1 MNAYFFSHNSFPPPS
16 SPPLVHKTAISAGV
30 QRQGPRQSQ
39 QRQEL
44 TPVHQDVRRLYG
56 KGEERSIGSN
66 SELASQQ
73 HHETGYATMSSAAT
87 PPAALRVEP
96 AAMGTKRLPN
106 GTHASPSLRSTS
118 PAASV
123 VSAPPHR
130 TAPCLVLFSPR
141 GPRPL
146 EGLKTVTLARPGD
159 AAAVAPGRGHLRT
172 RGASLNRL
180 SAGSSPTLSPAAVT
194 ALDAAAG
201 RRTAKY
207 ATVSAAARESGPS
220 SSGIRCVYDRDT
232 RSQLLHIAP
241 GTEVDFSSCMRLPA
255 LAVAP
260 APAAGAV
267 AIPVLL
273 AATALH
279 TILAVQFC
287 VAAPILSTAVHR
299 TGASRPQ
306 LPASPCPPPGSF
318 HIELVLR
325 TGASSNTTG
334 RRGSTNGSSS
344 SGSGGGY
351 RLRFTNTGHNAQ
363 RHTHHTKIPLQCVR
377 TAQWVQ
383 LFLDLEALLQ
393 SCQAAG
399 AVVAGGPHCRLQ
411 QLRIGSCG
419 SAASTGGI
427 YVRRIIAGHGLPL
440 PHPAIDHLF
449 SGDGTTGKV
458 VVMARS
464 VGSEKEMDRSADEEG
479 RSSRRG
485 LETLQQCS
493 GSCWVTPEALR
504 LPAEAG
510 ESLCVFVRTG
520 DEYILGE
527 APALPVPVEAPSLE
541 DEVHVRGRDDA
552 EEATQARWRVNNC
565 AGEVSRNTTGWASD
579 ATHDAARRRAPQ
591 AAKEAVTEPRTSSS
605 AALPLHHSQRRQ
617 SNAYPLQSPSFCTSH
632 LSNPEGKDAAPRVLE
647 RQSKPSS
654 VQHHTALQLLR
665 MRDHQ
670 PQSKPQPVHQL
681 ARSGPAARAS
691 TPDDSQS
698 SSFSSSASPSS
709 SPDGASYLSASDDAE
724 MFVVR
729 EVSAAEQLAP
739 ATPPQYPANQLM
751 TGKPPLRRT
760 QPQPPVATEVRH
772 DQRNEEHMG
781 KEVEGEPVR
790 KDVALEDAGEA
801 GFSTCAAVGA
811 ASLISSASNS
821 TALTTT
827 ATTPEA
833 SVLSDVS
840 YSFAVELM
848 EEMGERVRR
857 IHMVLA
863 GANEEAAA
871 ARAAATSTVA
881 QPVVKSPS
889 SRHATRPSLFVSQG
903 ARPSVS
909 TTIPTA
915 LSPLE
920 PPPPLT
926 DVPETDSPSS
936 PLPAPVQTAPDD
948 LMKAVLSDPSSDA
961 VGATAVIPST
971 PSKPPMAVMETVKCD
986 SVLRVGVKDGT
997 ATALPTPEDTN
1008 AILDLWSSAE
1018 MPLRLPAP
1026 SQPPATAA
1034 AQCAPLAGRLREH
1047 QTAFSLPPSAASFSH
1062 VDGGDNGGVGGVPSG
1077 AISPPASAA
1086 TSWTF
1091 QSASLTQQTPSVL
1104 RLPTTPGAVGEP
1116 LPRAGGASANYPT
1129 GAKKSIGQPPLRQ
1142 AMQPLTVSHTPATE
1156 VLATI
1161 IPPSKSSSGQVT
1173 KAVVWRRPVPV
1184 PGHSPSVGDATQR
1197 ALQDEVRL
1205 TDTPLS
1211 RLAGVPGAGNAGA
1224 RRMVAWS
1231 ARQNADPKSSGTHTS
1246 LSAAVSSHS
1255 GAAPHQGS
1263 CQVLIDTTQL
1273 SVGAHVPPQP
1283 PSGRSFSTVS
1293 SFHMWLPSSSMHT
1306 FSASRGRYP
1315 STTTPSSGRNRHVD
1329 LPSGSSSGAGGGPP
1343 PPRLSIAAAPS
1354 SARLPLTPLSA
1365 AHMPR
1370 DALDTTEPT
1379 SSAEAAIGKS
1389 ALAQQ
1394 QQQQTLDFPVA
1405 ALSRDSPHHASAH
1418 HHDALPSAVTPPT
1431 KFSGEE
1437 GRYMYDCVLQ
1447 CYLDLKTNSYVDKV

>member
-1 MNAYFFSHNSFPPPS
+1 MNGYFFSHNSFPPPS

-30 QRQGPRQSQ
+30 LRQGPRQSQ

-44 TPVHQDVRRLYG
+44 TLVHQDAWRLYG
-56 KGEERSIGSN
+56 KGEGRSIGSN
-66 SELASQQ
+66 SELESQQ
-73 HHETGYATMSSAAT
+73 HRETGYTTTSNVAT
-87 PPAALRVEP
+87 PPSALRVEP

-106 GTHASPSLRSTS
+106 GTHASPSLRSIS

-123 VSAPPHR
+123 VSATPHC

-146 EGLKTVTLARPGD
+146 QGLKTVTAAPPGN

-172 RGASLNRL
+172 HGASLNRL
-180 SAGSSPTLSPAAVT
+180 SAGSSPTLSAVAVA

-201 RRTAKY
+201 RRTAKH
-207 ATVSAAARESGPS
+207 ATVSVAARESGPS

-260 APAAGAV
+260 APAAGTA
-267 AIPVLL
+267 ATPVLL

-287 VAAPILSTAVHR
+287 VAAPILSAAVHR
-299 TGASRPQ
+299 TGSSRPQ

-325 TGASSNTTG
+325 TGASSNTAG

-427 YVRRIIAGHGLPL
+427 YVRRIIAGRGLPL
-440 PHPAIDHLF
+440 PHSAIDHLF
-449 SGDGTTGKV
+449 SGDGTTGKMV
-458 VVMARS
+458 AMGRY
-464 VGSEKEMDRSADEEG
+464 VGSEKEMARNADEEG
-479 RSSRRG
+479 RSSCRG

-520 DEYILGE
+520 DEYILSE
-527 APALPVPVEAPSLE
+527 APALPAFADAPSLE
-541 DEVHVRGRDDA
+541 DEVHARGRDNA
-552 EEATQARWRVNNC
+552 EEATQARCSVNNC
-565 AGEVSRNTTGWASD
+565 AGVVSKGTTGWASD

-591 AAKEAVTEPRTSSS
+591 SDKEALTEPRTSSS
-605 AALPLHHSQRRQ
+605 AVLPLHHSQRRQ
-617 SNAYPLQSPSFCTSH
+617 SNAYPLESPSFCTSH
-632 LSNPEGKDAAPRVLE
+632 QSNPEGKDAAPRKLE
-647 RQSKPSS
+647 RQSNPLS
-654 VQHHTALQLLR
+654 VQHHTALEMLR

-670 PQSKPQPVHQL
+670 SQSKSQPVHQL
-681 ARSGPAARAS
+681 ARSGAAARSS
-691 TPDDSQS
+691 TPDDPQS
-698 SSFSSSASPSS
+698 SSFSPSSSSPSS
-709 SPDGASYLSASDDAE
+709 PNGASYLSASDDAE

-739 ATPPQYPANQLM
+739 VTPPQYPANQLM
-751 TGKPPLRRT
+751 TGKPPLRRA
-760 QPQPPVATEVRH
+760 QPLLPVATEVRH
-772 DQRNEEHMG
+772 DEKNEEHMG

-790 KDVALEDAGEA
+790 KDVALEDACEA
-801 GFSTCAAVGA
+801 GFSACAAVGA
-811 ASLISSASNS
+811 ASLISSACNS

-871 ARAAATSTVA
+871 ARAAATSTVT
-881 QPVVKSPS
+881 QSVIKSPS
-889 SRHATRPSLFVSQG
+889 SHHATLPSLFISKG
-903 ARPSVS
+903 ARPSVK
-909 TTIPTA
+909 TAIQTA

-926 DVPETDSPSS
+926 DAPETDSPSS
-936 PLPAPVQTAPDD
+936 PLSAPVQTALDD
-948 LMKAVLSDPSSDA
+948 LVKAVLSDPSSDA
-961 VGATAVIPST
+961 VGSTAAIPCT
-971 PSKPPMAVMETVKCD
+971 PSKTPTAVMETAKCD
-986 SVLRVGVKDGT
+986 SVLRAEVEDGT
-997 ATALPTPEDTN
+997 AAALRTSEDTN
-1008 AILDLWSSAE
+1008 AILELWSSAE
-1018 MPLRLPAP
+1018 MPLRLPAV

-1047 QTAFSLPPSAASFSH
+1047 QTAFSSPPSAAFFSH

-1077 AISPPASAA
+1077 AISPPVSAA

-1091 QSASLTQQTPSVL
+1091 RSASLTQQTPSVL
-1104 RLPTTPGAVGEP
+1104 RPPTTPGAIGEP
-1116 LPRAGGASANYPT
+1116 LPRAGGASANYPA
-1129 GAKKSIGQPPLRQ
+1129 GAKKGIGQPPLRQ
-1142 AMQPLTVSHTPATE
+1142 AWQPWTVSHTRATE
-1156 VLATI
+1156 LFETV
-1161 IPPSKSSSGQVT
+1161 IPPSKPPSGEVT

-1184 PGHSPSVGDATQR
+1184 PGHPPSLGDATQR

-1211 RLAGVPGAGNAGA
+1211 RLAGAPGAGNAGA
-1224 RRMVAWS
+1224 RHMVAWS
-1231 ARQNADPKSSGTHTS
+1231 ARQNADPNFSGTHTS
-1246 LSAAVSSHS
+1246 LSTAVSSHS
-1255 GAAPHQGS
+1255 GAAPHHGS
-1263 CQVLIDTTQL
+1263 RQVFIDATQL
-1273 SVGAHVPPQP
+1273 SAGAHVPPLP

-1293 SFHMWLPSSSMHT
+1293 SFHMWLPSSLMHT
-1306 FSASRGRYP
+1306 LSASCGRYP
-1315 STTTPSSGRNRHVD
+1315 STTTPSSGRNRHAD
-1329 LPSGSSSGAGGGPP
+1329 PPSGSSAGAGGGPP

-1354 SARLPLTPLSA
+1354 CARLPLTPLSTV
-1365 AHMPR
+1365 HMPGE
-1370 DALDTTEPT
+1370 ALDRTEPT

-1389 ALAQQ
+1389 PLAQQ

-1418 HHDALPSAVTPPT
+1418 HCDALPRAATPPP

-1447 CYLDLKTNSYVDKV
+1447 CYLDLTTNSYVDRV